1 MKMRTRLWHVGM
13 LNEAASFIQYAI
25 LHSIL
30 RLLDAIG
37 MRAAMFDSV
46 RLYSAAFGHRRLL
59 MATIDVCNGSVIDFL
74 EDNG

>member
-1 MKMRTRLWHVGM
+1 MKMRTLLWHVGM

-37 MRAAMFDSV
+37 MRAAMFMMFGYIRV
-46 RLYSAAFGHRRLL
+46 RFGFIRLYSAGLVALDTRFG
-59 MATIDVCNGSVIDFL
+59 
-74 EDNG
+74 DN

>member
-1 MKMRTRLWHVGM
+1 MKKRTHIWHVGM

-37 MRAAMFDSV
+37 MRAAMFESV
-46 RLYSAAFGHRRLL
+46 RLYSGKFGSYRRLW
-59 MATIDVCNGSVIDFL
+59 
-74 EDNG
+74 